1 MAKTSSSLAHAL
13 VYALVLTSVSG
24 FNAPTARI
32 LRRRGRGVAARDVR
46 LLDDEELT
54 SADVPT
60 TGAEADAAAIKELLQ
75 IAAATDRGATA
86 TEDEKSLVDTL
97 ATSLEAATDASL
109 DGRWRLIYASEVRRE
124 VSRFVEHR
132 RHRHRCHSR
141 TTTKHCHAPF
151 QPPLNPRRTATENH
165 LSQLQS
171 AYRSSP
177 FFWAFRKFCDG
188 MTSPVLDDSFAE
200 VRRYPFIFQIGAR
213 YGAIK

>member
-1 MAKTSSSLAHAL
+1 MAIAHAL

-24 FNAPTARI
+24 FHTPTARI

-46 LLDDEELT
+46 LLDSEELT

-109 DGRWRLIYASEVRRE
+109 DGRWRLIYASEVRGRSR
-124 VSRFVEHR
+124 VS
-132 RHRHRCHSR
+132 SS
-141 TTTKHCHAPF
+141 
-151 QPPLNPRRTATENH
+151 TA
-165 LSQLQS
+165 
-171 AYRSSP
+171 
-177 FFWAFRKFCDG
+177 
-188 MTSPVLDDSFAE
+188 
-200 VRRYPFIFQIGAR
+200 
-213 YGAIK
+213 AIATAATP